1 MNTATEQIEMFPMQE
16 RFRMTRLQVYNWGTF
31 DGLHDIPISE
41 QGFLFVGRSGSGKT
55 TLLDAMSALLIP
67 PRWIDFNAAARDAT
81 HKGRDRN
88 WATYLRGAWSEQKD
102 EATGEIAARFLRTG
116 STWSALALTF
126 RGTDGCAVALV
137 GLFWL
142 RGKAA
147 NVRDV
152 RRHFIIFERPFDLA
166 ELQDFNLDL
175 RRLKHGLA
183 DGAFFDNFNPYCERF
198 RRLLHIESELALR
211 LLHKTQSAKS
221 LGDLNVFLR
230 DFMLDT
236 PRTFDV
242 ADTLVGEFAELNEA
256 HQAVV
261 TARQQVQTLAP
272 AREKYQRLQ
281 NVRKEHEA
289 LETLRLGID
298 AYRDHLRITL
308 LEQRIS
314 SLGVQVD
321 GLSAEMTRR
330 ETLAAHRKRAVQDL
344 EDRHR
349 QLGGDKID
357 RLEDEK
363 KERETER
370 ARRLAKREQARDACK
385 RLEWKPADAPMDF
398 SELRDRA
405 RRELEA
411 RQEQSREVQTHR
423 DRLTVARNG
432 AEKEFK
438 ETVREVASLERQPS
452 NIPGHMLDLRHK
464 IAAQLGLGEEALPF
478 VGELIEVLP
487 QESAWRGAIERVL
500 HGFALSI
507 LVDDRHYTA
516 VSGCVN
522 SLHLGQRL
530 VYYRIAGINPAASR
544 SVSID
549 SLVGKLRLKEGPY
562 QKWLRAELNHRFNY
576 ICVNSVNGLKKHER
590 ALTREGLVRHGKT
603 RHEKDDRHPIEDR
616 RFWVLGFDNREKLAL
631 YKQQAQELACQI
643 ETYRRELEA
652 LQAQEERRAER
663 TLHCQTLVNLQWEE
677 IDLAPLVE
685 RIAAIDTQLD
695 EIRRSNQALQE
706 IMGHIDEARLLLI
719 EAEAA
724 VQEIRVDIR
733 EAEKEIQSR
742 KKELVPLVETSAART
757 LSNDQRDGLALRF
770 EALRR
775 QTSLENL
782 DAQTHQVERGLH
794 EDLKV
799 LSSELNQLEKE
810 IENRFSRFISMW
822 PAESEGLDSKLAST
836 EDFLAKLQRLEMD
849 GLPRHERRFFDLL
862 KDQSHQNL
870 ASLNTHLRQARNEI
884 RERMELVNE
893 GLHQAEFNRGTYLR
907 IDVSDRHLPEVQ
919 QFKNEIHD
927 ALSHAWTEDRDMAE
941 RRFAILSRLVERL
954 ADQDPQQRRW
964 REKVLDVRQH
974 VEFIAR
980 ELDANGGEVEIYRSG
995 AGKSGGQ
1002 RQKLATTCL
1011 AAALRY
1017 QLGGRD
1023 QEVPSYAPVILDE
1036 AFDKADNEFTA
1047 LAMNIFNS
1055 FGFQMIIATPLK
1067 SVMTLEPFIGGA
1079 CFVDINDRQRSG
1091 VLLIEYDNDR
1101 QRLNLPEQAR
1111 DDEIAAVS

>member
-1 MNTATEQIEMFPMQE
+1 MNTATEQIEMFPTHE
-16 RFRMTRLQVYNWGTF
+16 RFRMIRLQVFNWGTF

-55 TLLDAMSALLIP
+55 TLLDAISALLIKP
-67 PRWIDFNAAARDAT
+67 SWIDFNAAARDAT

-88 WATYLRGAWSEQKD
+88 WATYIRGAWSEQKD

-126 RGTDGCAVALV
+126 RGTDGHTVALV

-142 RGKAA
+142 RGKAT
-147 NVRDV
+147 NVREV
-152 RRHFIIFERPFDLA
+152 RRHFIIFERPFDLE

-183 DGAFFDNFNPYCERF
+183 DGVFFDNFNPYCERF

-236 PRTFDV
+236 PKTFEV

-281 NVRKEHEA
+281 HVRKEHEA
-289 LETLRLGID
+289 LDALRLGID
-298 AYRDHLRITL
+298 AYRDQLRTTL

-314 SLGVQVD
+314 SLDVQVD

-330 ETLAAHRKRAVQDL
+330 ETLAANHKRALQDL

-370 ARRLAKREQARDACK
+370 ARRVAKREQAWDACK
-385 RLEWKPADAPMDF
+385 RLEWKPADAPMAF
-398 SELRDRA
+398 SELRDKA

-411 RQEQSREVQTHR
+411 RQEQSRDVQAHR
-423 DRLTVARNG
+423 DRLTVARTG
-432 AEKEFK
+432 AEKEFQ
-438 ETVREVASLERQPS
+438 ETVREVKSLERQPS
-452 NIPGHMLDLRHK
+452 NIPEHMLDLRHR

-487 QESAWRGAIERVL
+487 EESEWRGAIERLL

-507 LVDDRHYTA
+507 LVDDRHYAA
-516 VSGCVN
+516 VSSCVN

-530 VYYRIAGINPAASR
+530 VYYRIAVTNPTAST
-544 SVSID
+544 SFPID
-549 SLVGKLRLKEGPY
+549 SLIGKLKLKEGSY
-562 QKWLRAELNHRFNY
+562 QKWLNHELYHRFNY
-576 ICVNSVNGLKKHER
+576 ICVDSVNGLKKHER

-631 YKQQAQELACQI
+631 YKQQAQELAGRI
-643 ETYRRELEA
+643 EAYRQELEA
-652 LQAQEERRAER
+652 LQAQEDRRAER
-663 TLHCQTLVNLQWEE
+663 ALLCQTLVNLQWEE
-677 IDLAPLVE
+677 IDIAPLIE
-685 RIAAIDTQLD
+685 RIATIDSQLD
-695 EIRRSNQALQE
+695 EIRRGNQALQE
-706 IMGHIDEARLLLI
+706 IKGKIDEARHRL
-719 EAEAA
+719 EKAEAA
-724 VQEIRVDIR
+724 VQEIKVDIR
-733 EAEKEIQSR
+733 GTEKEIESR
-742 KKELVPLVETSAART
+742 KRELVALLETSAAQT
-757 LSNDQRDGLALRF
+757 LTNEQRDGLALRF
-770 EALRR
+770 EALGR

-782 DAQTHQVERGLH
+782 DPQARQVERGLH
-794 EDLKV
+794 EELKD

-810 IENRFSRFISMW
+810 IENRFARFISMW

-836 EDFLAKLQRLEMD
+836 GDFLAKLQRLEMD

-919 QFKNEIHD
+919 EFKHEIHD
-927 ALSHAWTEDRDMAE
+927 ALSHAWTEDREMAE

-1023 QEVPSYAPVILDE
+1023 QEAPSYAPVILDE